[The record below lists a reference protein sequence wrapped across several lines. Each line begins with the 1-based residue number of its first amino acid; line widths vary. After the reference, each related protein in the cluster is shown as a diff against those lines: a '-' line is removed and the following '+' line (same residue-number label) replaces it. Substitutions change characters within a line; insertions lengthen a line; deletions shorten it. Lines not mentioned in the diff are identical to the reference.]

1 MKGEE
6 EKRVCAICREE
17 FSPAEAAPSMFAEAG
32 EWLAGEVWKDAGE
45 LCPLCLENRGRLAM
59 MYLHECSR

>member
-6 EKRVCAICREE
+6 EKRVCVICRKE
-17 FSPAEAAPSMFAEAG
+17 FTPADAAKSAFAEAG
-32 EWLAGEVWKDAGE
+32 EWLAEEVWKDAGE
-45 LCPLCLENRGRLAM
+45 LCPRCLENRGRLAM

>member
-6 EKRVCAICREE
+6 EKKICAICGGR
-17 FSPAEAAPSMFAEAG
+17 FDPAAGRTAFAEAG

-45 LCPLCLENRGRLAM
+45 LCPQCLENRGKLAM
-59 MYLHECSR
+59 MYFHEMNT

>member
-1 MKGEE
+1 MKVCRICTAAFEE
-6 EKRVCAICREE
+6 A
-17 FSPAEAAPSMFAEAG
+17 AAPSPFVEAG

-45 LCPLCLENRGRLAM
+45 LCPRCLENRGKLAM